1 MDFFSL
7 SQVEVEAIIL
17 SLKVGL
23 WSIIICLPFG
33 IFFGYILAKKNFYGK
48 SVVDGIL
55 HLPLVI
61 PPVVTGYVLLILFGN
76 NGVIGKWL
84 KETFNFTFAFNW
96 KGAALAS
103 AVMSFPL
110 MVRAIRLSI
119 ESIDNGLEDAAK
131 TLGRTK
137 INIFF
142 TITMPLS
149 ITGIIAGIVLAFAR
163 SLGEF
168 GATITFVAN
177 IPGETQTL
185 PIALY
190 SVLQI
195 PDGEI
200 VAAKL
205 CIISILIAFVALIL
219 SEFFSRKSINK
230 RQS

>member
-48 SVVDGIL
+48 SVIDGIL